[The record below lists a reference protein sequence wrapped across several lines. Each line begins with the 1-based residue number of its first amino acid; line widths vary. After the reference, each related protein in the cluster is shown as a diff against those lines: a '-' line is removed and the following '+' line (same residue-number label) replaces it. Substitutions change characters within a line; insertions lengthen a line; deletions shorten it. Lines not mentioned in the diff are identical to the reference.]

1 MVVGFQSQYG
11 EIMIRA
17 FSKKH
22 ADQSKTEDDSL
33 FGLLSSYKIFNTYFK
48 LLTSPENDRIVLIAA
63 ENPKNWSEISKERY
77 KDYVPVRRLEI
88 GINRLFIKYL
98 TPQHLILYF
107 GSILGSKLPTNKVII
122 INNLD
127 NDGYFILETSAKY
140 KQLIYQSIKKL
151 INLSP
156 QKKYEILEKYIAEAA
171 KR

>member
-1 MVVGFQSQYG
+1 
-11 EIMIRA
+11 MIRT
-17 FSKKH
+17 FQKKH
-22 ADQSKTEDDSL
+22 GEPSKIEDDSL
-33 FGLLSSYKIFNTYFK
+33 FGLLASYKIFNTYFK
-48 LLTSPENDRIVLIAA
+48 LLISPANDRIVLIVA
-63 ENPKNWSEISKERY
+63 ENPKNWDDISKERY

-88 GINRLFIKYL
+88 GTNRLFIKYL

-140 KQLIYQSIKKL
+140 KPLIFQSIRKL

>member
-1 MVVGFQSQYG
+1 
-11 EIMIRA
+11 MIRA
-17 FSKKH
+17 FPKKH
-22 ADQSKTEDDSL
+22 GDPNKVEDDSL
-33 FGLLSSYKIFNTYFK
+33 FGLLASYKIFNTYFK
-48 LLTSPENDRIVLIAA
+48 LLISPEKERIVLIAA
-63 ENPKNWSEISKERY
+63 ENPKNWDEISKERY

-88 GINRLFIKYL
+88 GTNRLFIKYL

-127 NDGYFILETSAKY
+127 NDGYFILETSSKY
-140 KQLIYQSIKKL
+140 KQLIFQSIKKL

-156 QKKYEILEKYIAEAA
+156 QKKYEILEKFIAEAA